1 MLGIRQRG
9 VTEGGGGQK
18 LPEIVLRNLWMTP
31 SDSFQTLVVSFWFQD
46 SGSGRAVGETEVAT
60 ELKLAFDLYTK
71 VSLLLKFFC
80 NSNLFSFLQSIH
92 SSSIGKTLY
101 TH

>member
-71 VSLLLKFFC
+71 VSFYLIKFF
-80 NSNLFSFLQSIH
+80 LQQQSFFLPSIH
-92 SSSIGKTLY
+92 SFFIY
-101 TH
+101 W